1 MRIWV
6 IHVTRNCLCERETL
20 KVTNR
25 ENDRIQKGWNRQM
38 MNIFLELPNMRVE
51 EIFYSQY
58 QGFNKKASCKKQPRI
73 FSSLCSYPWHRELEA
88 KLLILLYPL
97 KLSAASTDGVRKP
110 CSRGKEAS
118 VSRIEIDFAVWRGS
132 ATNWKMEESNWSDTC
147 VGLIF
152 ENWTRYWFGSLE
164 SF

>member
-73 FSSLCSYPWHRELEA
+73 FSSLWATLGIENS
-88 KLLILLYPL
+88 
-97 KLSAASTDGVRKP
+97 KP
-110 CSRGKEAS
+110 SCWSVCTHWNCLPPQQMGS
-118 VSRIEIDFAVWRGS
+118 VSLVPGAKKLRFLELKSISPFEEVRRLIER
-132 ATNWKMEESNWSDTC
+132 WKKVIEAIL
-147 VGLIF
+147 V
-152 ENWTRYWFGSLE
+152 
-164 SF
+164 